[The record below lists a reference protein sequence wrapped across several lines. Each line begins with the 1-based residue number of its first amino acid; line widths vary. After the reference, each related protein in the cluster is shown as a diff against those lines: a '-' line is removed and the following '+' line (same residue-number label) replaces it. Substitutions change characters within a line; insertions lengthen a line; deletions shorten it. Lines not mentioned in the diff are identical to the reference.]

1 MKIEYSIEKIEDMYY
16 NLQLTFKTRELE
28 SKIDFA
34 LIDDD
39 IEKYVNFINKVHVS
53 FINDHQAHYDYS
65 LNIHNDDGDTVVI
78 SYIKDTITITH
89 NLVIFY
95 FKDIAK
101 ILLTFMEIKENIE
114 NKINFFK

>member
-1 MKIEYSIEKIEDMYY
+1 MKIEYNIEKIEDMYFD
-16 NLQLTFKTRELE
+16 LQLTFKTRELE

-39 IEKYVNFINKVHVS
+39 IEKFVNFINNVHLS
-53 FINDHQAHYDYS
+53 FINHQVHYDES

-89 NLVIFY
+89 NLVTFY

-101 ILLTFMEIKENIE
+101 ILLTFMEIKEYIE
-114 NKINFFK
+114 K

>member
-1 MKIEYSIEKIEDMYY
+1 MKIEYNIEKIEDMYY

-53 FINDHQAHYDYS
+53 FINEHQAHYDDS
-65 LNIHNDDGDTVVI
+65 LNIHNDGDTVVI

-89 NLVIFY
+89 NLVTFY

-101 ILLTFMEIKENIE
+101 ILLIFMEIKENIE
-114 NKINFFK
+114 NK